1 MGRIPL
7 WCATIPA
14 LAAVV
19 VAPGVA
25 AATPGTGV
33 EAVTLS
39 DSTADGSHYVAKL
52 LTIAP
57 GGSTGWH
64 YHPGQVFGVVRSG
77 TLTHYDAADCTV
89 DGVYAAGSAIS
100 ERSGPGYVH
109 EGRNAGTEPLV
120 MWVLYANPADPPD
133 LALVVDA
140 PDPGCVLPGSA

>member
-1 MGRIPL
+1 MEPIRR
-7 WCATIPA
+7 WCATMSA
-14 LAAVV
+14 LAALV

-33 EAVTLS
+33 DTVTLS
-39 DSTADGSHYVAKL
+39 DSTAGGSHYVAKL

-64 YHPGQVFGVVRSG
+64 FHPGNVFGVVRSG
-77 TLTHYDAADCTV
+77 TLTHYRADCTV
-89 DGVYAAGSAIS
+89 DGVYPAGSTIT
-100 ERSGPGYVH
+100 EESGPGYVH
-109 EGRNAGTEPLV
+109 EGRNEGPEPLV

-140 PDPGCVLPGSA
+140 SDPGCLLPGSA